1 MSNVL
6 VIFQADTEATEQ
18 LALGVGVGAVE
29 AEGSI
34 RLRRLAA
41 TGAAEV
47 GHKGYGKLQATDL
60 IWANTIV
67 VGLESARPRAEE
79 LEGLLSLLS
88 GSDPG
93 ELGGKQGWTFSAEG
107 LAGDR
112 TEAQIFIES
121 ALQVAGVVVLPV
133 AVLHFAVGQEML
145 EQMKEAGRMS
155 ARLNQ
160 TKQGTI

>member
-6 VIFQADTEATEQ
+6 VIFQADTEAAEQ
-18 LALGVGVGAVE
+18 LALAVSVGAVE

-41 TGAAEV
+41 ANAVEV
-47 GHKGYGKLQATDL
+47 GHRGYGKLQAPDL
-60 IWANTIV
+60 LWANTIV
-67 VGLESARPRAEE
+67 VGLESPRPRADE
-79 LEGLLSLLS
+79 LQGLLSLLS
-88 GSDPG
+88 EADPG
-93 ELGGKQGWTFSAEG
+93 ELGGKQAWTFRAEG
-107 LAGDR
+107 MVGER
-112 TEAQIFIES
+112 TEAQVFVES

-133 AVLHFAVGQEML
+133 SILHFAVGQEML

-160 TKQGTI
+160 TK

>member
-18 LALGVGVGAVE
+18 LALAVGVGAVE

-47 GHKGYGKLQATDL
+47 GHKGYGKLQAADL
-60 IWANTIV
+60 LWANTIV
-67 VGLESARPRAEE
+67 VGLESPRPRAEE
-79 LEGLLSLLS
+79 LDGLLSLLS
-88 GSDPG
+88 GADPG
-93 ELGGKQGWTFSAEG
+93 ELGGKQAWTFRAEG
-107 LAGDR
+107 LAGDK
-112 TEAQIFIES
+112 TEAQVFVES

-133 AVLHFAVGQEML
+133 AILHFAVGQEML

-160 TKQGTI
+160 TK

>member
-18 LALGVGVGAVE
+18 LALAVGVGAVE

-47 GHKGYGKLQATDL
+47 GHKGYGKLQAADL
-60 IWANTIV
+60 LWANTIV
-67 VGLESARPRAEE
+67 VGLESPRPRAEE

-88 GSDPG
+88 GADPG
-93 ELGGKQGWTFSAEG
+93 ELGGKQAWTFRAEG
-107 LAGDR
+107 LAGDK
-112 TEAQIFIES
+112 TEAQVFVES

-133 AVLHFAVGQEML
+133 AILHFAVGQEML

-160 TKQGTI
+160 TK

>member
-18 LALGVGVGAVE
+18 LALAVGVGAVE

-47 GHKGYGKLQATDL
+47 GHKGYGKLQAADL
-60 IWANTIV
+60 LWANTIV
-67 VGLESARPRAEE
+67 VGLESPRPRAEE

-88 GSDPG
+88 GADPG
-93 ELGGKQGWTFSAEG
+93 ELGGKQAWTFRAEG

-112 TEAQIFIES
+112 TEAQVFVES

-133 AVLHFAVGQEML
+133 AILHFAVGQEML

-160 TKQGTI
+160 TK